1 MKLSD
6 IGESGWVQRMRARV
20 SSIPGRALV
29 GIGDDASWI
38 SSPGSMLITCDLL
51 IDEVHFLKELIPP
64 RLLGRKSLAVNL
76 SDIAGM
82 AGVADYALLGLG
94 LPRDIELKYLDD
106 FLEGFLEMANE
117 HKVELI
123 GGDSCAGSVLT
134 ISVSVLGHPFS
145 ERPVLRST
153 AEAGDEIWLT
163 GTIGDAGLGF
173 EILKKCQRQELEI
186 AQFHHSS
193 LALRHF
199 DPAPR
204 LKVGERLAGLAKA
217 MIDLSDGLTVDLGHI
232 LEESSKEQPLQ
243 AIVELEKIPLSE
255 DFKKYYEG
263 KPLESE
269 EGFRIALS
277 GGEDYELLFCA
288 EQGSGGEIIKIGK
301 ELGLAVSKIGRIEP
315 GEVPEIILLDE
326 KGSQV
331 PVPAVWFEHF
341 PKEPQIPKG

>member
-1 MKLSD
+1 LQILKLKD

-29 GIGDDASWI
+29 GIGDDAGWI
-38 SSPGSMLITCDLL
+38 SSKGSMLITCDLL
-51 IDEVHFLKELIPP
+51 IDGVHFLKELIPP

-94 LPRDIELKYLDD
+94 LPREIELKYLDE

-134 ISVSVLGHPFS
+134 ISVTVLGHPFL

-173 EILKKCQRQELEI
+173 EISQVKILQKNEGDEQGLDSTELP
-186 AQFHHSS
+186 
-193 LALRHF
+193 LP
-199 DPAPR
+199 DPTP
-204 LKVGERLAGLAKA
+204 
-217 MIDLSDGLTVDLGHI
+217 
-232 LEESSKEQPLQ
+232 
-243 AIVELEKIPLSE
+243 
-255 DFKKYYEG
+255 
-263 KPLESE
+263 
-269 EGFRIALS
+269 
-277 GGEDYELLFCA
+277 LLFPD
-288 EQGSGGEIIKIGK
+288 QRVLLRGRGS
-301 ELGLAVSKIGRIEP
+301 IE
-315 GEVPEIILLDE
+315 
-326 KGSQV
+326 
-331 PVPAVWFEHF
+331 
-341 PKEPQIPKG
+341 